1 MEDNDLL
8 SKMVSGYE
16 VREAIFDMSP
26 ASLAGPDGFN
36 STFYHKCWS
45 IIATDVIEFVKS
57 FFNGNNLTRFY
68 SHTCLVLIPKVES
81 PSTLAEFRPIGLSN
95 FSAKIISKILARR
108 LNPLLPKLISEN
120 QSGFVKGR
128 LITYNVLLTQ
138 EIIHGI
144 SDPNT
149 GGNMVIKL
157 DMAKAYD
164 RVSWEF
170 LLSVIRNF
178 DFSSWW
184 TEIIGRLISEVWYSI
199 IVNGTRR
206 GFFTSSQGLKQGDR
220 LSPSLFILGAEVF
233 SRLLNRLYD
242 DQRFIPFSMNN
253 RGPKINHLA
262 YADDMVIFCGG
273 KSKSIKLVMKQI
285 RLYEKSSGQKVN
297 EDKSFFC
304 TSPKVSISRDNM
316 MIDKTGYKHK
326 HGGKAILIKH
336 VLQAHTLAAMIP
348 PKGTLKL
355 MQRHLAR
362 FFWGT
367 SNDKQRYHWSAWEN
381 LCYSKEEGGIGIK
394 RMEAISD
401 SFAYQRWWKFRTED
415 SLWASLLR
423 AKYCSR
429 VHPVAK
435 ASSSKQSHSWGKL
448 MQIKRKAE
456 QNLTWKIQMG
466 NNNLRWDN
474 WTGKGALAELI
485 PCQAKFAKDKV
496 EDYIQGGTWNVMKLA
511 KIIPVHIISQI
522 TKLMIGDKN
531 TQDYAIWD
539 PAADGQFSTKS
550 THHLTRTPRQKDQFR
565 YKFWHPNL
573 PFKISFLAWR
583 LIQRKL
589 PFDDTM
595 RIFGGNV
602 VSECVC
608 CNDTKRETFQHVF
621 LEGDAGN
628 RMWKKFG
635 GPLGIDVN
643 AISINNMLRKWWKI
657 KPKNGIW
664 GTEENVAEN
673 HGTPDLVDN

>member
-336 VLQAHTLAAMIP
+336 VLQAHTLAAMNP

-565 YKFWHPNL
+565 
-573 PFKISFLAWR
+573 
-583 LIQRKL
+583 
-589 PFDDTM
+589 
-595 RIFGGNV
+595 
-602 VSECVC
+602 
-608 CNDTKRETFQHVF
+608 
-621 LEGDAGN
+621 
-628 RMWKKFG
+628 MWKKLG